1 MESVR
6 PSFSCLLK
14 PRREGD
20 GSSRQNFI
28 ESKKKPL
35 LLCVCWIFAAMMADE
50 QQLCRNT
57 KRERCNCVMDSPYVV
72 APILDARLFR
82 VCIFFFFYRGKVR
95 RSLDEFPYL
104 YMTQC
109 CSSSCT
115 TQGLPEYK
123 KGGQKMS
130 ATMSISLSSSLS
142 RERQWVFLRAFIYI
156 RFRTMPKSLSGSSLF
171 LYYYSSALSLSF
183 ILAI

>member
-1 MESVR
+1 M
-6 PSFSCLLK
+6 
-14 PRREGD
+14 
-20 GSSRQNFI
+20 
-28 ESKKKPL
+28 
-35 LLCVCWIFAAMMADE
+35 CVCWIFAAMMADE
-50 QQLCRNT
+50 QQLGRNT
-57 KRERCNCVMDSPYVV
+57 KRERRNCVMDSPYVV

-95 RSLDEFPYL
+95 RSLDEFPYW

-109 CSSSCT
+109 CSPSCT

-130 ATMSISLSSSLS
+130 ATMSISSSCLS
-142 RERQWVFLRAFIYI
+142 RERQWVFRAFIYI

-171 LYYYSSALSLSF
+171 LYYSLALSLFHTSYNDPCVH
-183 ILAI
+183 I